1 MCFGEQHVIV
11 GVRKTRRGTGSS
23 TKTARTSSGHL
34 LCSATVCFGKE
45 QQNKNLNYNIG

>member
-11 GVRKTRRGTGSS
+11 GVRKTRRGPGSH
-23 TKTARTSSGHL
+23 TNTARKRFRAL

-45 QQNKNLNYNIG
+45 HQNENLKQRIG